1 MTNNVTI
8 RNLLQSNKM
17 LAPRANTDKLF
28 PTPAGGFDYRGYLDE
43 AVRFIEDFQL
53 NDRPL
58 WSKFVQV
65 FIDRPDG
72 ENRGWRGEYWGKM
85 MRGGCI
91 TYTYTQNPKLLETL
105 TGAVR
110 ALLPTADEDGRI
122 SSYPREL
129 EYKGWDIWS
138 RKYVLLGLEHF
149 YEICPDEELKK
160 EVLAAACAHA
170 DYMLATV
177 GEGKIDITTASNN
190 WDGVNSSSVL
200 EPMVRL
206 YSLTGEQ
213 KYLDFATYVVKRGGG
228 QFEDIFETAY
238 QNVKKPHEY
247 RVVKAYETISCFEG
261 LVEYYRV
268 TGIEKWREAAINLGR
283 RICES
288 EVSVIG
294 TCGCWHELFDHTK
307 TRQLSTTYTG
317 VQQETCVTV
326 TWMKFC
332 LQLLCLTGDST
343 FADEIEK
350 SIYNALLGSIN
361 YEKSTHHGRM
371 PFDSYSPLIISTRA
385 RSTGGKQSLSDGS
398 HYGCCACIGSAGT
411 GLIPLASLLL
421 REDGVAVN
429 LYIPGTVATH
439 SPCGAPLEITTKTN
453 YPADGAISMRID
465 TTAEHPFTV
474 ALRIPG
480 WSRKTALTV
489 NGEPMEA
496 TPGTYAE
503 ITRAWKCGDEIA
515 LSLDMRTEIL
525 LPEGDLPDE
534 DSAYNVALRR
544 GPLTLA
550 RDSRLAGDIH
560 DPVDIATDD
569 EGYAIVEPAEI
580 TAFKAF
586 HGFRV
591 KQTDGSFLTL
601 VDYASAG
608 HTWDNRSLL
617 CAWLP
622 TRRYS
627 TVDLDRPFM
636 ICEAALTGTSS
647 PRAIPDYVRPVSLL
661 NGVVT
666 AGVPDSEPLV
676 ATLCDRKENTAR
688 IKVGKQYLGVNDE
701 GNLALAKKGQRFLF
715 EHQGLNR
722 YVIALPEGGHLRF
735 EHHTSKPWP
744 IFLHKTEDV
753 YYHHIFI
760 LKNVEETK

>member
-1 MTNNVTI
+1 MKNIAIETM
-8 RNLLQSNKM
+8 LSSNKM
-17 LAPRANTDKLF
+17 LAPRAKTDKLF

-91 TYTYTQNPKLLETL
+91 TYTYTQNPRLLETL

-110 ALLPTADEDGRI
+110 ALLPTADADGRI
-122 SSYPREL
+122 SSYPKEL
-129 EYKGWDIWS
+129 EYKGWDVWS

-149 YEICPDEELKK
+149 YEICPDEELKR
-160 EVLAAACAHA
+160 EMLAAMCAHA
-170 DYMLATV
+170 DYMLATL
-177 GEGKIDITTASNN
+177 GEGKIDITTATNN
-190 WDGVNSSSVL
+190 WEGMNSSSIL

-213 KYLDFATYVVKRGGG
+213 KYLDFATYIVNRGGT
-228 QFEDIFETAY
+228 QFENVFEVAY
-238 QNVKKPHEY
+238 QNEKKPHEY

-261 LVEYYRV
+261 LLEYYRV
-268 TGIEKWREAAINLGR
+268 TGIEKWRTAALNLGR

-332 LQLLCLTGDST
+332 LQLLCLTGEST

-385 RSTGGKQSLSDGS
+385 RSTGGKQFLADGS

-411 GLIPLASLLL
+411 GLIPLASLLM

-439 SPCGAPLEITTKTN
+439 SPGGAPLEITTKTN
-453 YPADGAISMRID
+453 YPADGEISMRVD
-465 TTAEHPFTV
+465 TTEEAPFTV
-474 ALRIPG
+474 ALRIPA
-480 WSRKTALTV
+480 WSRRTALTV
-489 NGEPMEA
+489 NGESVSI

-503 ITRAWKCGDEIA
+503 ITRTWKCGDEIA

-525 LPEGDLPDE
+525 HPEGDLPDE
-534 DSAYNVALRR
+534 DSVYNVALRR

-560 DPVDIATDD
+560 DPVNIATDD
-569 EGYAIVEPAEI
+569 EGYAIVEPTEI

-586 HGFRV
+586 HAFRV
-591 KQTDGSFLTL
+591 KQTDGSFIEL

-608 HTWDNRSLL
+608 HTWDNRSLI

-622 TRRYS
+622 TRRYG
-627 TVDLDRPFM
+627 TVDLDRPFT
-636 ICEAALTGTSS
+636 ICESGLTGTSS
-647 PRAIPDYVRPVSLL
+647 PRAVLDYVRPVSEV
-661 NGVVT
+661 NGVVMS
-666 AGVPDSEPLV
+666 GVADAAPLI
-676 ATLCDRKENTAR
+676 ATLCDRKENSAR
-688 IKVGKQYLGVNDE
+688 IKVGKQYLALNNE
-701 GNLALAKKGQRFLF
+701 GHLVLAKKGQRFLF
-715 EHQGLNR
+715 MHHGLNR

-744 IFLHKTEDV
+744 IFLHETEDV

-760 LKNVEETK
+760 LRNVEESV